1 MRTLI
6 RPLVAEFTATFTFVF
21 VGAGAVVVDAAK
33 TGQLGLV
40 GVSLAHA
47 FALAVVM
54 TATMGISGGHVNP
67 AVTFGLWL
75 ARKMEARTAGLYVVA
90 QLLGA
95 VLAGLCVRALL
106 PEMAGEVMGYGTPR
120 ISGLLTDAQAVGIE
134 ALLTFFLV
142 GAVFGTIVSPDAPRV
157 AGFGVGLVYLFG
169 MLVGGPM
176 TGAAMNPARAF
187 GPALVAGD
195 WQAHL
200 LYWVGPLLGAG
211 LAATLWRWVL
221 LPGKHEGESL

>member
-6 RPLVAEFTATFTFVF
+6 RPLAAEFTGTFTFVF
-21 VGAGAVVVDAAK
+21 VGAGAIVVDAAK

-40 GVSLAHA
+40 GV
-47 FALAVVM
+47 ALAQALALAIVI
-54 TATMGISGGHVNP
+54 TATMNISGGHINP

-75 ARKMEARTAGLYVVA
+75 ARKMDARSAGLYVVA

-95 VLAGLCVRALL
+95 VLAALCVRALL
-106 PEMAGEVMGYGTPR
+106 PALAGEVTGYGTPR

-134 ALLTFFLV
+134 GLLTFLLV
-142 GAVFGTIVSPDAPRV
+142 GAVFGTIVSPETPKV
-157 AGFGVGLVYLFG
+157 GGFGVGLVYVFG
-169 MLVGGPM
+169 VLMGGPM

-195 WQAHL
+195 WQAQL
-200 LYWVGPLLGAG
+200 LYWVGPLLGAA

-221 LPGKHEGESL
+221 LPGANGRESL

>member
-6 RPLVAEFTATFTFVF
+6 RPLAAEFTGTFTFVF
-21 VGAGAVVVDAAK
+21 VGAGAIVVDAAK

-40 GVSLAHA
+40 GV
-47 FALAVVM
+47 ALAQALALAIVI
-54 TATMGISGGHVNP
+54 TATMHISGGHINP

-75 ARKMEARTAGLYVVA
+75 AKKMDARSAGLYVVA

-95 VLAGLCVRALL
+95 VLAALCVRALL
-106 PEMAGEVMGYGTPR
+106 PALAGEVTGYGTPR

-134 ALLTFFLV
+134 GLLTFFLV
-142 GAVFGTIVSPDAPRV
+142 GAVFGTVVSPEAPKV
-157 AGFGVGLVYLFG
+157 GGFGVGLVYGFG
-169 MLVGGPM
+169 VLMGGPM

-195 WQAHL
+195 WQAQL
-200 LYWVGPLLGAG
+200 IYWVGPLLGAA

-221 LPGKHEGESL
+221 LPGANGGESL

>member
-1 MRTLI
+1 MRIPI
-6 RPLVAEFTATFTFVF
+6 RPLAAELAGTFTFVF
-21 VGAGAVVVDAAK
+21 VGAGAVVVDVAK

-47 FALAVVM
+47 FALAVVV
-54 TATMGISGGHVNP
+54 TATMRISGGHLNP

-75 ARKMEARTAGLYVVA
+75 SRKIEARSAGLYVVA
-90 QLLGA
+90 QLLGG
-95 VLAGLCVRALL
+95 VLAALCVRALL
-106 PEMAGEVMGYGTPR
+106 PEMAGEVTSYGTPR

-134 ALLTFFLV
+134 GLLTFFLV

-157 AGFGVGLVYLFG
+157 AGFGVGLIYLVG

-176 TGAAMNPARAF
+176 TGGAMNPARAF

-200 LYWVGPLLGAG
+200 IYWVGPLLGAA
-211 LAATLWRWVL
+211 LAASLWRWVL
-221 LPGKHEGESL
+221 LPGAHGGESL